1 MEEILDDPTHVQGV
15 VYLITHTASSK
26 KYVGQTLT
34 HRLNHGRY
42 RPFGAEGRFRD
53 HLSTAVKNTKGKQC
67 TYLYNAIRLYGREAF
82 TVSVLEVCDRS
93 AIDEREKHHIT
104 AQNTLFPHGYN
115 LTPGGRGTMY
125 IAAIPN
131 DTPLSPK
138 GKHGGSKFRSA
149 ETRQKISARGK
160 KMCADPVRRAE
171 RAKNAKAQHLAAKLS
186 RFKGVTVEPARI
198 EEYIH
203 MRKGRVVVDVSG
215 TMAYFDG
222 KSESEE
228 SRWERAR
235 DFLRNLAPAT
245 LPNCSG
251 NP

>member
-1 MEEILDDPTHVQGV
+1 MGEILDDPTKVQGV
-15 VYLITHTASSK
+15 IYLISHTASSK

-53 HLSTAVKNTKGKQC
+53 HLNTAIKNTKGKQC

-93 AIDEREKHHIT
+93 VLDEREKHHIT
-104 AQNTLFPHGYN
+104 AQNALFPHGYN
-115 LTPGGRGTMY
+115 LTTGGRGTLY

-131 DTPLSPK
+131 DTPLNPK

-149 ETRQKISARGK
+149 ETRQKMSERGK
-160 KMCADPVRRAE
+160 EVCSDPVKRTKRAT
-171 RAKNAKAQHLAAKLS
+171 NAKAQHLAGKLS
-186 RFKGVTVEPARI
+186 RFEGITVDPARI

-203 MRKGRVVVDVSG
+203 MRKGRIVVDVSG
-215 TMAYFDG
+215 TTTTFAG
-222 KSESEE
+222 KSESEN
-228 SRWERAR
+228 SLRDRAR
-235 DFLRNLAPAT
+235 EFLRNLVPAT